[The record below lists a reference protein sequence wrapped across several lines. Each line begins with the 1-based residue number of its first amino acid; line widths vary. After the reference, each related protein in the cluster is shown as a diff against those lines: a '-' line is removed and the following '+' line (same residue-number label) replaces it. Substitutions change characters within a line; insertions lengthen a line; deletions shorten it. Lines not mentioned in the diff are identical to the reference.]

1 MNIKYKMYY
10 TNNNLILD
18 FLEFQNN
25 LHIYHWTTK
34 SFARHKASDN
44 LYEKMNELVDRFV
57 EVYIGIYSRP
67 TKLNG
72 KLKIVKLSD
81 AEFTNYL
88 ESTIIYLKNKLP
100 TYFKET
106 DTDLITIR
114 DDMIA
119 SVNQTLYLASLS

>member
-1 MNIKYKMYY
+1 MYY
-10 TNNNLILD
+10 KNNSYILD

-34 SFARHKASDN
+34 SFARHKASDQ
-44 LYEKMNELVDRFV
+44 LYEKMNELVDKFV

-67 TKLNG
+67 NKIDG

-81 AEFTNYL
+81 NDFTKYL
-88 ESTIIYLKNKLP
+88 ETTVEYLKKTLT
-100 TYFKET
+100 TYFKES

-119 SVNQTLYLASLS
+119 AVNQTLYLTTLS

>member
-1 MNIKYKMYY
+1 MFFKNS
-10 TNNNLILD
+10 NCILD

-34 SFARHKASDN
+34 SFARHKASDQ
-44 LYEKMNELVDRFV
+44 LYEKMNELVDKFV

-67 TKLNG
+67 NKLDG

-81 AEFTNYL
+81 TEFTKYL
-88 ESTIIYLKNKLP
+88 ETTVTYLKKTLP
-100 TYFKET
+100 TYFKES
-106 DTDLITIR
+106 DNDLITIR

-119 SVNQTLYLASLS
+119 AVNQTVYLTTLS